1 MDDKNLAIRF
11 GLGAIK
17 AVGLKMIES
26 AVVERN
32 KDGKFKDIYDFCAR
46 MDAKNINKKSIEAL
60 AKSGA
65 FDGLFKDPEAVN
77 RRQIFESFDIL
88 SRFANEKRND
98 ATNSQMNLFTMD
110 LSEEEK
116 KPQLKVVPNWS
127 KEERLKKEFEAFGFF
142 LNEHPIDDFIDDLKK
157 RGVIF
162 SNKIE
167 LQELEDNNIVKMSG
181 VVASSKHR
189 SGSKGRFAYLTMSD
203 PFGIYEMMVFDEELI
218 NEARDLLTDGS
229 MIVVECLIKK
239 DEGGSRILA
248 KDVFGL
254 KDFIETNKARDSHF
268 EDIKKQQKR
277 SNTNNYKNFKNGDGQ
292 NYQKAT
298 NIDNSKEELEKKIEQ
313 LKNKKSY
320 NYKNFKNGDGQNYQ
334 KATNIDNSKEEL
346 EKKIEQLKNKK
357 SYSLVEIIIKNR
369 DPIFN
374 IKSFLSTKLIDQE
387 TAEKLPK
394 TTKVILVVMKG
405 QKIFKILLGTN
416 YLLDESDCLKLRT
429 IEKIVDVE
437 AN

>member
-26 AVVERN
+26 AVTERN
-32 KDGKFKDIYDFCAR
+32 KDGEFKDIYDFCAR

-65 FDGLFKDPEAVN
+65 FDNLFKDPKAVN

-88 SRFANEKRND
+88 SRFANEKRDD
-98 ATNSQMNLFTMD
+98 ATNCQMNLFTMG

-116 KPQLKVVPNWS
+116 KPKLKAVDNWG

-189 SGSKGRFAYLTMSD
+189 SGPKGRFAYLNVSD
-203 PFGIYEMMVFDEELI
+203 PFGIYEIMVFDEELI
-218 NEARDLLTDGS
+218 NEARDLLVDGS
-229 MIVVECLIKK
+229 MIVIECLIKK

-248 KDVFGL
+248 KNVFSL
-254 KDFIETNKARDSHF
+254 KEFIETNKARDSHF
-268 EDIKKQQKR
+268 EDIKKQPKR
-277 SNTNNYKNFKNGDGQ
+277 SNHQKNFKNGDNGKD
-292 NYQKAT
+292 YQKAAEQ
-298 NIDNSKEELEKKIEQ
+298 NNQKEDQERKIEQ
-313 LKNKKSY
+313 LRSKKSY
-320 NYKNFKNGDGQNYQ
+320 YG
-334 KATNIDNSKEEL
+334 
-346 EKKIEQLKNKK
+346 
-357 SYSLVEIIIKNR
+357 VEIIIKNR

-374 IKSFLSTKLIDQE
+374 VKSFLSTKTISQE
-387 TAEKLPK
+387 IAEQLNKS
-394 TTKVILVVMKG
+394 TKVILVVMKDK
-405 QKIFKILLGTN
+405 KIFKIALESH
-416 YLLDESDCLKLRT
+416 YLLDESDCTKLRA
-429 IEKIVDVE
+429 IEQIVDVE

>member
-26 AVVERN
+26 AVTIRD
-32 KDGKFKDIYDFCAR
+32 KDGEFKDIYDFCAR

-65 FDGLFKDPEAVN
+65 FDGLFKDPKAVN

-88 SRFANEKRND
+88 SRFANEKRDD
-98 ATNSQMNLFTMD
+98 ATNCQMNLFTMG

-116 KPQLKVVPNWS
+116 KPKLKAVEDWG

-162 SNKIE
+162 SDKIE

-203 PFGIYEMMVFDEELI
+203 PLGIYEMMVFDEELI
-218 NEARDLLTDGS
+218 NEARDILVDGS
-229 MIVVECLIKK
+229 MIVIECLIKK

-248 KDVFGL
+248 RNVFSL
-254 KDFIETNKARDSHF
+254 KDFIETTKARDSHF
-268 EDIKKQQKR
+268 EDIKKQPKR
-277 SNTNNYKNFKNGDGQ
+277 SNPNNQKNFKNGNGQ
-292 NYQKAT
+292 NYQKTA
-298 NIDNSKEELEKKIEQ
+298 NADNQKE
-313 LKNKKSY
+313 
-320 NYKNFKNGDGQNYQ
+320 D
-334 KATNIDNSKEEL
+334 L

-357 SYSLVEIIIKNR
+357 SYSKVEIIIKNR

-374 IKSFLSTKLIDQE
+374 IKSFLSTKIISPEIATQ
-387 TAEKLPK
+387 LPK
-394 TTKVILVVMKG
+394 STKVILVVMKDK
-405 QKIFKILLGTN
+405 KIFKIALEDH
-416 YLLDESDCLKLRT
+416 YLIDESDCLRLRA
-429 IEKIVDVE
+429 IEQIVDVE
-437 AN
+437 AS

>member
-1 MDDKNLAIRF
+1 MADKNLAIRF

-26 AVVERN
+26 AVTARN
-32 KDGKFKDIYDFCAR
+32 KDGEFKDIYDFCTR

-65 FDGLFKDPEAVN
+65 FDGLFKDQKTVN

-88 SRFANEKRND
+88 SRFANEKRDD
-98 ATNSQMNLFTMD
+98 ATNCQMNLFTMG

-116 KPQLKVVPNWS
+116 KPKLKAVEDWS

-203 PFGIYEMMVFDEELI
+203 PFGIYEIMVFDEELI
-218 NEARDLLTDGS
+218 NEARDLLADGS
-229 MIVVECLIKK
+229 MIVIECLIKK

-248 KDVFGL
+248 KDVFSL
-254 KDFIETNKARDSHF
+254 KEFIESNKARDSHF
-268 EDIKKQQKR
+268 EDIKKQPKR
-277 SNTNNYKNFKNGDGQ
+277 SNSNHQKSFKNGDNRQ
-292 NYQKAT
+292 NYQKSADQ
-298 NIDNSKEELEKKIEQ
+298 NNQKEDQERKIEQ
-313 LKNKKSY
+313 LRS
-320 NYKNFKNGDGQNYQ
+320 
-334 KATNIDNSKEEL
+334 
-346 EKKIEQLKNKK
+346 KK
-357 SYSLVEIIIKNR
+357 SYSAVEIIIKNR

-374 IKSFLSTKLIDQE
+374 IKSFLSTKLISQE
-387 TAEKLPK
+387 IAEQLTK
-394 TTKVILVVMKG
+394 TTKVILVVMKDK
-405 QKIFKILLGTN
+405 KIFKIALEN
-416 YLLDESDCLKLRT
+416 YYLLDESDCLKLRA
-429 IEKIVDVE
+429 IEQIVDVE

>member
-26 AVVERN
+26 AVTERN
-32 KDGKFKDIYDFCAR
+32 KDGEFKDIYDFCAR
-46 MDAKNINKKSIEAL
+46 MDNKNINKKSIEAL
-60 AKSGA
+60 AKSGT
-65 FDGLFKDPEAVN
+65 FDGLFKDPKTVN

-88 SRFANEKRND
+88 SRFANEKRDD
-98 ATNSQMNLFTMD
+98 ATNCQMNLFTMG

-116 KPQLKVVPNWS
+116 KPKLKVVEDWS

-189 SGSKGRFAYLTMSD
+189 SGPKGRFAYLNVSD
-203 PFGIYEMMVFDEELI
+203 PFGIYEIMVFDEELI
-218 NEARDLLTDGS
+218 NEARDLLVDGS
-229 MIVVECLIKK
+229 MIVIECLIKK

-248 KDVFGL
+248 KNVFSL
-254 KDFIETNKARDSHF
+254 KEFIETNKARDSHF
-268 EDIKKQQKR
+268 EDIKKQPKR
-277 SNTNNYKNFKNGDGQ
+277 SNHQKSFKNGDNGKD
-292 NYQKAT
+292 YQKVAEQ
-298 NIDNSKEELEKKIEQ
+298 NNQKEDQERKIEQ
-313 LKNKKSY
+313 LRS
-320 NYKNFKNGDGQNYQ
+320 
-334 KATNIDNSKEEL
+334 
-346 EKKIEQLKNKK
+346 KK
-357 SYSLVEIIIKNR
+357 SYSRVEIIIKNR

-374 IKSFLSTKLIDQE
+374 IKSFLSTKIISQE
-387 TAEKLPK
+387 IAEQLNKS
-394 TTKVILVVMKG
+394 TKVILVVMKDK
-405 QKIFKILLGTN
+405 KIFKVALEN
-416 YLLDESDCLKLRT
+416 YYLIDESDCAKLRA
-429 IEKIVDVE
+429 IEQIVDVE